1 MDLSQQLILVHKIK
15 KIIIL
20 DLSLFFFFPPLLMR
34 VSGENSS
41 EVGIIKHTKAVRT
54 RMGRGIVESNE
65 LKLFLIIH

>member
-1 MDLSQQLILVHKIK
+1 
-15 KIIIL
+15 
-20 DLSLFFFFPPLLMR
+20 MR

>member
-20 DLSLFFFFPPLLMR
+20 DLSLFFFPPLLMR
-34 VSGENSS
+34 VSGKNSS

>member
-20 DLSLFFFFPPLLMR
+20 DLSLIFFPPLLMR
-34 VSGENSS
+34 VSGTNSS
-41 EVGIIKHTKAVRT
+41 EVSIIKHTKAVRT
-54 RMGRGIVESNE
+54 RMGRGVVESNE

>member
-20 DLSLFFFFPPLLMR
+20 DLSLFFFPPLLMR